1 MKAAIIKSNY
11 TPYGGGEK
19 YTTRLIHAF
28 AQHFDSVDILTTVG
42 AKWSNSDKNVGWIR
56 IRQFKYNNY
65 LRLTSFNTSVNA
77 YLREKKYDCILGMDR
92 TEYQTHIR
100 AGGGCHVAW
109 LDRRCAESST
119 LRCLSFRLNPFHREM
134 LRIERQAF
142 LAETL
147 KRIVCNS
154 FLVRDE
160 FLKYFPKTKEKLKVV
175 HNGVQWNEF
184 TEAFAQGME
193 QKDAVR
199 MRLSLGEGIFYFL
212 YVGSGY
218 ERKGLAKAMEALKM
232 LPVETGLIV
241 VGKDRHEQW
250 YQSLAKKLGLSARVR
265 FFGPQKKVI
274 PFFQAADAFVLPTL
288 YDPFSNASLEALAM
302 GLYTVTSSANG
313 CSEVIREGAGSVI
326 QDLKS
331 ITSVSEAMRRALN
344 NHLSKP
350 LIRETVKH
358 LDFDVQLKKIV
369 DICIEDSGQGNHC
382 E

>member
-28 AQHFDSVDILTTVG
+28 AQRFDSVDVLTTVG
-42 AKWSNSDKNVGWIR
+42 AKWGNSDKNVGWIR

-65 LRLTSFNTSVNA
+65 LRLTSFNASVNA
-77 YLREKKYDCILGMDR
+77 YLKENKYDCILGMDR

-100 AGGGCHVAW
+100 AGGGCHAAW
-109 LDRRCAESST
+109 LDRRCAESSS

-134 LRIERQAF
+134 LRIERRAF

-160 FLKYFPKTKEKLKVV
+160 LLRYFPGTKEKLKVV
-175 HNGVQWNEF
+175 HNGVQWNEY

-193 QKDAVR
+193 EKDAIR
-199 MRLSLGEGIFYFL
+199 IRLSLREGIFYFL

-218 ERKGLAKAMEALKM
+218 GRKGLAKAIEALKM
-232 LPVETGLIV
+232 LPEETELIV

-250 YQSLAKKLGLSARVR
+250 YQRLAKKLGLSARVH
-265 FFGPQKKVI
+265 FFGPQKNVI

-326 QDLKS
+326 QDLQS
-331 ITSVSEAMRRALN
+331 IASVSEAMRSALN
-344 NHLSKP
+344 AHLSKP
-350 LIRETVKH
+350 RIRETVKH

-369 DICIEDSGQGNHC
+369 DICIEDCGQVKGL
-382 E
+382 